1 MLGVWIL
8 LGALAGAAAD
18 WVAAHLT
25 AYTSS
30 RTSLGIGAIAG
41 TVLAA
46 MVLAHPFHGWHGR
59 LLPLWLWGWLVAADA
74 DLRAQELYDYH
85 TMGLLALAL
94 AAGAVDRQ
102 PLVGAAGA
110 VTMGGLWLV
119 VRGGLRWWTW
129 WASAALIGVGVI
141 VLLSALH
148 DLALA
153 RHALAIGGSLGIVQQ
168 SARDMVS
175 SARTATIASFGI
187 ALAPLLA
194 WIGAISR
201 RWNDGEEMVGGADVL
216 LWAAVGAWFGL
227 RWVWPVASA
236 AVIALGLAAVAQ
248 LVAHLIGRRT
258 PWAAD
263 HLPVVPV
270 MFIVLAIAL

>member
-1 MLGVWIL
+1 MLPAWIAV
-8 LGALAGAAAD
+8 GALAGALAD
-18 WVAAHLT
+18 WVAARLT

-41 TVLAA
+41 AVLAA

-94 AAGAVDRQ
+94 AAGVADRQ
-102 PLVGAAGA
+102 LLVSAAGA
-110 VTMGGLWLV
+110 VAIGGLWLL

-129 WASAALIGVGVI
+129 RASAVLVGVGVI
-141 VLLSALH
+141 VLLPALH
-148 DLALA
+148 GLALA
-153 RHALAIGGSLGIVQQ
+153 RHTLAMGGSLGLVEQN
-168 SARDMVS
+168 ARAVVS
-175 SARTATIASFGI
+175 SARTATIAGFGI

-201 RWNDGEEMVGGADVL
+201 RANDGEAVVGGADVL

-227 RWVWPVASA
+227 RWVWPVTGA
-236 AVIALGLAAVAQ
+236 AVISLGLAALVQ
-248 LVAHLIGRRT
+248 LAARSAGWRI

-270 MFIVLAIAL
+270 VFVVLAIAS

>member
-1 MLGVWIL
+1 MLFVWIAI
-8 LGALAGAAAD
+8 GASAGGAAD
-18 WVAAHLT
+18 WIAARLT
-25 AYTSS
+25 ARAPS

-41 TVLAA
+41 ASLALFVLAN
-46 MVLAHPFHGWHGR
+46 PPDGWHGR
-59 LLPLWLWGWLVAADA
+59 LLPLWLWGWFVAAGA

-85 TMGLLALAL
+85 TVGLLALAL
-94 AAGAVDRQ
+94 AAGAADRQ
-102 PLVGAAGA
+102 ALVSAAGA

-129 WASAALIGVGVI
+129 WASAVLVGVGVI
-141 VLLSALH
+141 VLMPALH

-153 RHALAIGGSLGIVQQ
+153 RHALAMGGSLGIVQQ
-168 SARDMVS
+168 SARDVAS
-175 SARTATIASFGI
+175 SARTATIAGFGI

-201 RWNDGEEMVGGADVL
+201 RAIDGETIVGGADVL

-227 RWVWPVASA
+227 RWVWPVAA
-236 AVIALGLAAVAQ
+236 AATIALGLAAVAQ
-248 LVAHLIGRRT
+248 FVAYLIGRRT
-258 PWAAD
+258 PWTAD

-270 MFIVLAIAL
+270 MFIVLAIAS